1 MSWRTIVLANRAK
14 VDLQLGYMVVRG
26 EDVTKILIDEIS
38 TVIVESTEVSFT
50 AALIAELI
58 ANKVKLVF
66 CDNKRNPCCELMPC
80 YGSHDSSAKIRQQV
94 TWSNL
99 EKGETGT
106 AILRQKIRMQA
117 KLLQRL
123 DIETYVM
130 LNKYAEEIT
139 FRDGTNREGHAAKVY
154 FNSIFGNKFSR
165 ADDNMVNAALNYGY
179 TILLSTINREIV
191 ANGYITQIGF
201 IHDNVFNQFNL
212 GSDIMEPLRPFV
224 DHKVITMLWNEE
236 LIEFGK
242 EQKHILL
249 EFLAERVMVEDR
261 SYNLDYA
268 IKLYVRSVFDAINDN
283 DISKIKW
290 CDFCEEQ

>member
-66 CDNKRNPCCELMPC
+66 CDNKRNPCCELMPY

-123 DIETYVM
+123 DIETCVM

-179 TILLSTINREIV
+179 TILLSAVNREIV
-191 ANGYITQIGF
+191 ANGYITQLGF
-201 IHDNVFNQFNL
+201 IHDNVFNPFNL

-224 DHKVITMLWNEE
+224 DYKVITMLWNEE
-236 LIEFGK
+236 LLEFDK
-242 EQKHILL
+242 DQKHILL
-249 EFLAERVMVEDR
+249 EFLADRVMVEDR

-290 CDFCEEQ
+290 CNFCDDQ